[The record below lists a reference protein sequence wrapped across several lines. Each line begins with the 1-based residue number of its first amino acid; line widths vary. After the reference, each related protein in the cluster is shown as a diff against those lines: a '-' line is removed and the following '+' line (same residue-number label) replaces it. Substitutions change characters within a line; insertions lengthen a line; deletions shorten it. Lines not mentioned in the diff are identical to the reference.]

1 MDAEKLLKNLDKV
14 TPFFHPIFSAD
25 QHQVIGYEILGRYDD
40 GGEYKSLGPFF
51 HDYNVPEEYR
61 IEVDNYVLEIALE
74 RIKDYGE
81 DFLIFI
87 NRDPNLLMLDHGEEF
102 MEILHRHFLPE
113 EMNRVVIE
121 LSDTISPENFDPL
134 QHVLAYFKT
143 YGIKIAFDHLGEE
156 SQLDQIAQISPNILK
171 VNLNQLRISGGDAYQ
186 VILFS
191 LSMLARRIGANLLFE
206 NIESEYQLR
215 FAWKNGGRYY
225 QGFFLAKPDGEFIDK
240 NLLRE
245 KFQQECQSFI
255 SLETKKLEV
264 VYKKTQQFNEDLQMF
279 LKQQK
284 RNGPNSELLLTLA
297 ERLNSICFR
306 LYICDEEG
314 YQTSPNI
321 LQKEGEWEV
330 HPEYL
335 KKNWSWRPY
344 FLENIIRMRHEKKGI
359 LSDLYSDIETGETI
373 RTFSYPLNNKEYI
386 FLDLSYS
393 YLYENDELL

>member
-51 HDYNVPEEYR
+51 HDYSVPEEYR

-335 KKNWSWRPY
+335 NKNWSWRPY